1 MNAPNRAEQF
11 LLLDGEQKLI
21 IDEDTKIP
29 NAATITINK
38 EDHTLANM
46 LRGQLLLM
54 DNVLFAG
61 YKVPHPLEPAVVLKV
76 QTDGTESPVEVVRN
90 ACKQLIYTLSKMKAA
105 FTSEVQ
111 RQQIAQDDF
120 GSIGG
125 GVGAAGPSGGFASGT
140 GGGYGGMGAQY
151 GSNGAAGSS
160 QWY

>member
-11 LLLDGEQKLI
+11 ILGDGEQKLI

-54 DNVLFAG
+54 NSVIFAG

-105 FTSEVQ
+105 FTSEVA
-111 RQQIAQDDF
+111 RQQVAQDEF
-120 GSIGG
+120 GGGGAAIGG
-125 GVGAAGPSGGFASGT
+125 HAGSGFASGT
-140 GGGYGGMGAQY
+140 GGGYGGMGQY
-151 GSNGAAGSS
+151 DAGPGGS